1 VKGPSPLSVST
12 KPAAVTAATNVLKSG
27 FDTATSTIVPTLTSP
42 TISLASSTADSST
55 AALDSVVASSDV
67 LLHADKV
74 SAAATAT
81 TAIAVRRITRI
92 FFSLILGIIFRN
104 VIASNKLN
112 FGKRKHG

>member
-12 KPAAVTAATNVLKSG
+12 KPAAETAATNVLKSG
-27 FDTATSTIVPTLTSP
+27 FAEATSTMVPGLVSP
-42 TISLASSTADSST
+42 TISSASAIADSST
-55 AALDSVVASSDV
+55 AALDSVVASSDE

-92 FFSLILGIIFRN
+92 ISP
-104 VIASNKLN
+104 
-112 FGKRKHG
+112 